1 MGGTVTGPRMS
12 FVGLGESDPRVNS
25 SPLQPGTSEP
35 ADWELRTLGDIG
47 QSLIGLTYDPSDVSA
62 DGVLVLRSSNIRDG
76 VLVFDDNVFVDMDI
90 PARIHVQDG
99 DLLVCVRN
107 GSRAL
112 IGKSA
117 LIGEEALAMTFGAF
131 MAVFR
136 SEHNKFVSYCFQ
148 SEIIKRQIQEHLG
161 ATINQITNKSMA
173 GFRIPFPP
181 PEERAAI
188 TAALSDIDNLIAAL
202 NALIAK
208 KRAIKQAAMQQLL
221 TGKTRLPGFEGEWE
235 TKRIGAFTDCT
246 AGGTPNTEI
255 PAYWNGSI
263 RWMSSG
269 ELHVKRV
276 YEVAGRITEAGLR
289 NSSTKMIPPQCVLIG
304 LAGQGKTRGTV
315 AVNMVPL
322 CTNQSI
328 AAIFPNLSFDTGYLF
343 YNLEN
348 RYEEL
353 RELSTG
359 DGGRGGLNLSIIRA
373 IEVPFPS
380 KSEQQAIGQVLSDM
394 DAEIEALEARVAK
407 TRDIKQGM
415 MQQLLTGRVRLPVPT
430 TAPEDSPL

>member
-1 MGGTVTGPRMS
+1 M
-12 FVGLGESDPRVNS
+12 
-25 SPLQPGTSEP
+25 
-35 ADWELRTLGDIG
+35 
-47 QSLIGLTYDPSDVSA
+47 
-62 DGVLVLRSSNIRDG
+62 
-76 VLVFDDNVFVDMDI
+76 
-90 PARIHVQDG
+90 
-99 DLLVCVRN
+99 
-107 GSRAL
+107 
-112 IGKSA
+112 
-117 LIGEEALAMTFGAF
+117 
-131 MAVFR
+131 
-136 SEHNKFVSYCFQ
+136 
-148 SEIIKRQIQEHLG
+148 
-161 ATINQITNKSMA
+161 
-173 GFRIPFPP
+173 
-181 PEERAAI
+181 
-188 TAALSDIDNLIAAL
+188 
-202 NALIAK
+202 
-208 KRAIKQAAMQQLL
+208 
-221 TGKTRLPGFEGEWE
+221 
-235 TKRIGAFTDCT
+235 
-246 AGGTPNTEI
+246 
-255 PAYWNGSI
+255 
-263 RWMSSG
+263 
-269 ELHVKRV
+269 KRV